1 MGTGRLLRNMLMRTT
16 YVPTV
21 LYLGRGGSA
30 GRLEAKSEM
39 ADRKDTGRQ
48 RSDIKFILAHHMHK
62 YRR

>member
-1 MGTGRLLRNMLMRTT
+1 MGTGRVLRNMLMRTT

-39 ADRKDTGRQ
+39 ADRKDRQ
-48 RSDIKFILAHHMHK
+48 RSDINFILAHHMHK